1 MKMEIEKINS
11 LIKEFEI
18 SDLVEYIQSL
28 SREEKQKA
36 TLYLL
41 NQLKI
46 TQDHNDRNMLAI
58 ALSDL
63 ECQEA
68 VETLMQLI
76 FKPGLEKHSGSL
88 VYALGDLECTRYYK
102 ELLPLLFKGNFQ
114 VRMNM
119 YGVME
124 AIFPK
129 LTQEEQQWCIDYIEK
144 QMEEYEAMLQQV
156 YAVYEDVM
164 GGKLET
170 EEED

>member
-102 ELLPLLFKGNFQ
+102 ELLPLLFKGCLLYTSPSP
-114 VRMNM
+114 RD
-119 YGVME
+119 
-124 AIFPK
+124 
-129 LTQEEQQWCIDYIEK
+129 TR
-144 QMEEYEAMLQQV
+144 
-156 YAVYEDVM
+156 
-164 GGKLET
+164 
-170 EEED
+170 